1 MSDRAGF
8 SEGYVQDC
16 YHEAA
21 HAVFYRRA
29 GVTVHGVSVP
39 PGSTGGQGLTSVEEV
54 DPNPPSGQALD
65 VAAGDLAGWYAEYR
79 RVGREVRW
87 IPFPDFVAE
96 SEFAAFT
103 SFASTLPNVLEAVP
117 PDDIPDDFL
126 RAFAMLHLAAGS
138 PGDPRALESPY
149 EELRR
154 KVERGLQDWWPE
166 VEAGATRLIEAG
178 QLDAEEVAG
187 AIEGADIQK

>member
-39 PGSTGGQGLTSVEEV
+39 PGSTGGQGLTNVDEV
-54 DPNPPSGQALD
+54 GQSPSPQQALD

-79 RVGREVRW
+79 RVGKGVRCEA
-87 IPFPDFVAE
+87 FDGFVAKAE
-96 SEFAAFT
+96 DGAWGFGM
-103 SFASTLPNVLEAVP
+103 TLADVLKTVP
-117 PDDIPDDFL
+117 PHHTPDDFL
-126 RAFAMLHLAAGS
+126 HALMMLDLAAGS
-138 PGDPRALESPY
+138 AGNPRALEGLY
-149 EELRR
+149 EEVCRE
-154 KVERGLQDWWPE
+154 VERGLQDRWPE
-166 VEAGATRLIEAG
+166 VEAVAARLVEAG
-178 QLDAEEVAG
+178 QLDAEEIAE
-187 AIEGADIQK
+187 ALEGASGEG